1 MIVCIVPPHALSA
14 GRGGGGGISILKML
28 PGMSNFL
35 KPGNEKN
42 HGGNADWDAQVKA

>member
-1 MIVCIVPPHALSA
+1 MIVCIVSPHALSA
-14 GRGGGGGISILKML
+14 GGDKYLKNVAWNR
-28 PGMSNFL
+28 MSNFL